1 MDGRGALRAAA
12 GGEAVNPR
20 LLILS
25 VCVALLAGCAS
36 TRPSAPVIDRL
47 PTTTAP
53 KPPAVKPV
61 AVAPAPPA
69 SPTSPTTARAADAQE
84 DTYIV
89 KRGDTLYSIALDNGQ
104 DYRELAQWN
113 NIDNPNLIRI
123 GQVLRVKPPPEA
135 APAAGVQIKPVA
147 GAGSLESRPLGAAG
161 TQQPAPASASA
172 PKPAAANAGAGASS
186 LLKTEPRALR
196 LPYSEENLALLSREP
211 KPAAPAVASAAPAKP
226 GAEVKPP
233 AEAVKPAAAP
243 AQSPAEAGDEAIE
256 WGWPTAGRV
265 ANGFSESTNKGLD
278 IVGKQGQPVLASASG
293 TVSYVGSGIR
303 GYGKFVVV
311 RHNKEYLS
319 VYAHNDNILVKEG
332 QRVVKG
338 QKIAEM
344 GNSDADQ
351 VKLHFEIRRQGKPV
365 DPAKFLAER

>member
-1 MDGRGALRAAA
+1 MK
-12 GGEAVNPR
+12 PR

-61 AVAPAPPA
+61 VAAPA
-69 SPTSPTTARAADAQE
+69 SPTSPTTTRAADAQD
-84 DTYIV
+84 DTYTV

-123 GQVLRVKPPPEA
+123 GQVLRVKPLPETA
-135 APAAGVQIKPVA
+135 SSAGVQIKPVA

-161 TQQPAPASASA
+161 TQQAASGTQPPAPTTATA

-186 LLKTEPRALR
+186 LLKTEPRAVR

-256 WGWPTAGRV
+256 WGWPTTGRV
-265 ANGFSESTNKGLD
+265 ANGFSETTTKGLD
-278 IVGKQGQPVLASASG
+278 IAGKQGQPVLASASG

-311 RHNKEYLS
+311 RHNTEYLS

-365 DPAKFLAER
+365 DPAKVLPER

>member
-1 MDGRGALRAAA
+1 MDGRGALRSAA
-12 GGEAVNPR
+12 GGEAVKPR
-20 LLILS
+20 LFILS
-25 VCVALLAGCAS
+25 ACVTVLAGCAGP
-36 TRPSAPVIDRL
+36 RPSAPVIDRL
-47 PTTTAP
+47 PSSTAP

-61 AVAPAPPA
+61 VVAPASSKPP
-69 SPTSPTTARAADAQE
+69 PRLPDRQE
-84 DTYIV
+84 DTYTV
-89 KRGDTLYSIALDNGQ
+89 KAGDTLYSIALDNGQ

-123 GQVLRVKPPPEA
+123 GQVLRVKPPAEA
-135 APAAGVQIKPVA
+135 TPSAGVQVKPVA

-161 TQQPAPASASA
+161 TQPPAAAA
-172 PKPAAANAGAGASS
+172 QQAAQPKPAAASASG
-186 LLKTEPRALR
+186 LLKTEPRAVR
-196 LPYSEENLALLSREP
+196 LPYSEENLALLSRDP
-211 KPAAPAVASAAPAKP
+211 KPAAPAPVAPATPTKP
-226 GAEVKPP
+226 AAEAKPP
-233 AEAVKPAAAP
+233 AEAVKPQAAP
-243 AQSPAEAGDEAIE
+243 AQPPGEGGEEAIE

-265 ANGFSESTNKGLD
+265 ANGFSETTNKGLD
-278 IVGKQGQPVLASASG
+278 IAGKQGQPVLASASG

-365 DPAKFLAER
+365 DPAKFLPER